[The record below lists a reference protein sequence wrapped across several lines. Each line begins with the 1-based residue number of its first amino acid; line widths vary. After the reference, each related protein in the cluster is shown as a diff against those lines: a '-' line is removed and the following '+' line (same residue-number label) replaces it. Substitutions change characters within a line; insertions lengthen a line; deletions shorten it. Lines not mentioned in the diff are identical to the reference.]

1 MKNLFKKILELK
13 LRFFTK
19 AILAKYQ
26 PKVIAV
32 TGSVGKT
39 STVEAIYSVLA
50 YNFNTR
56 KSFKNYNNEIGIPLT
71 IIGLE
76 SGGKSIIRWL
86 AVFIRALSLLIH
98 FDKNYPKILILE
110 MAADHPGDIQYLIN
124 FVPVDIGV
132 VTAIAPVHLEFFK
145 TAENIAEEKSKLI
158 KFLSVQGTAVLNYD
172 DELVW
177 AMKEKTKAKILSF
190 GLQNKADFAASEINI
205 SHNLNF
211 QDITRLEGISFKV
224 NDQGKTQDIFLP
236 KVLGQHLIYPAL
248 VAIVVGAIFNL
259 SLETI
264 AKNLKKFQPP
274 AGRMRLIKGIK
285 NTLLIDDSYNS
296 SPLAVKKALYQLN
309 QINLPKSGKKYAVL
323 GDMLELGSYTE
334 LAHQE
339 IGEAI
344 VEYGVNFLITVGEM
358 SRDITRGAVAKGFA
372 KADCFHFKN
381 SVEAGKFLQDRI
393 NEGDLI
399 LIKGSQGMRMER
411 AVKEIMA
418 EPDLAADL
426 LVRQDESW
434 KR

>member
-1 MKNLFKKILELK
+1 M
-13 LRFFTK
+13 T
-19 AILAKYQ
+19 
-26 PKVIAV
+26 
-32 TGSVGKT
+32 
-39 STVEAIYSVLA
+39 
-50 YNFNTR
+50 
-56 KSFKNYNNEIGIPLT
+56 
-71 IIGLE
+71 
-76 SGGKSIIRWL
+76 
-86 AVFIRALSLLIH
+86 LI
-98 FDKNYPKILILE
+98 
-110 MAADHPGDIQYLIN
+110 
-124 FVPVDIGV
+124 
-132 VTAIAPVHLEFFK
+132 
-145 TAENIAEEKSKLI
+145 
-158 KFLSVQGTAVLNYD
+158 
-172 DELVW
+172 
-177 AMKEKTKAKILSF
+177 
-190 GLQNKADFAASEINI
+190 
-205 SHNLNF
+205 
-211 QDITRLEGISFKV
+211 
-224 NDQGKTQDIFLP
+224 
-236 KVLGQHLIYPAL
+236 
-248 VAIVVGAIFNL
+248 
-259 SLETI
+259 
-264 AKNLKKFQPP
+264 
-274 AGRMRLIKGIK
+274 
-285 NTLLIDDSYNS
+285 
-296 SPLAVKKALYQLN
+296 KKALYQLN